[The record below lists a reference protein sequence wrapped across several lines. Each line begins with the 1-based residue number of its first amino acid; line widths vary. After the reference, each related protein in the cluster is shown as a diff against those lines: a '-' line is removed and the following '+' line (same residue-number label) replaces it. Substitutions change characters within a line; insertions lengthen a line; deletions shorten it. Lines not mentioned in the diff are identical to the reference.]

1 MPGRDVLIAAA
12 TEAAATVP
20 LVVEVAVV
28 DATSLAAVPLF
39 DAVPVTLGEAAVEL
53 AGALGNSVTAIELVP
68 YGSYLGF
75 TPLHNHI
82 HVALT
87 MLRAPPTV
95 AVAGGADV
103 VPGGAE
109 DPVSVAVDDTTD
121 PVPVLTDVS
130 MLTEAV
136 VVAVEVEVSVVET
149 VVPLPLPPPPPLP
162 PLLTGV
168 STQDS
173 TITTL
178 SVPEAVNVMLH
189 VWMIGFPL
197 LRIDA

>member
-1 MPGRDVLIAAA
+1 MPGREVLIAAA

-28 DATSLAAVPLF
+28 DATSLAAVPLLE
-39 DAVPVTLGEAAVEL
+39 AVPVTLGDATVEL

-68 YGSYLGF
+68 
-75 TPLHNHI
+75 
-82 HVALT
+82 
-87 MLRAPPTV
+87 MLKAPPTV

-130 MLTEAV
+130 TLADAVVV
-136 VVAVEVEVSVVET
+136 VVAVEVEASVVET
-149 VVPLPLPPPPPLP
+149 VVLLPPPPPLP
-162 PLLTGV
+162 PPPLPPPLTGV

-197 LRIDA
+197 ESVVCVVV

>member
-1 MPGRDVLIAAA
+1 MDLPGRAVLTAAA
-12 TEAAATVP
+12 TEAATTVP

-39 DAVPVTLGEAAVEL
+39 VAVPVTLGAATDEL

-68 YGSYLGF
+68 
-75 TPLHNHI
+75 
-82 HVALT
+82 

-109 DPVSVAVDDTTD
+109 DPVFVAVDETPGT
-121 PVPVLTDVS
+121 VPVLTDVS
-130 MLTEAV
+130 TLADAV
-136 VVAVEVEVSVVET
+136 VVAVEVSVADT
-149 VVPLPLPPPPPLP
+149 VVLLPSPPLPPPPFP

-173 TITTL
+173 TITTS

-197 LRIDA
+197 ESVV